1 VLSRIAE
8 SLYWVGRY
16 CERAEDTARL
26 LDVYYHLLLE
36 ERGIDEV
43 AASRGILEVMGVDG
57 ARLPDEPDAVTV
69 TDLLAWDATSA
80 GSIASSLRGAWENA
94 RGAREA
100 ISSEMWETLN
110 TTYRVVAPGSVQAS
124 GPAQHRFFAWVR
136 DRAAT
141 LAGLADSTLSRD
153 DGWHFLALGRNVERA
168 DMTTRLLSAHTG
180 ESLGPSRWTTLLRS
194 CSAYEAYLRTYHR
207 AVDASSAVEFLV
219 LDRMFPR
226 SVFHSLSAA
235 ETCLVE
241 LDPGARRAANHGEAR
256 RLLGRKCSELAYLR
270 VEDLL
275 SDLGR
280 EVESLQSTCACVHA
294 AVAERYFPE
303 AYTIEWSV

>member
-1 VLSRIAE
+1 MLSRIAE

-43 AASRGILEVMGVDG
+43 AASRGILEVMGVDV
-57 ARLPDEPDAVTV
+57 AVLPDEPDAATV
-69 TDLLAWDATSA
+69 TELLAWDPKSS
-80 GSIASSLRGAWENA
+80 GSIASSWRGAWENA

-110 TTYRVVAPGSVQAS
+110 TTYRAVAPGSVQPS
-124 GPAQHRFFAWVR
+124 GAAQHRFFAWVR

-153 DGWHFLALGRNVERA
+153 DGWQFLALGRSVERA
-168 DMTTRLLSAHTG
+168 DMTTRLLSAHCG

-226 SVFHSLSAA
+226 SVFHALSSA

-241 LDPGARRAANHGEAR
+241 LDPRSSRAATHGEAR

-270 VEDLL
+270 VDDML

-280 EVESLQSTCACVHA
+280 EVESLQSTCARVHA

>member
-1 VLSRIAE
+1 
-8 SLYWVGRY
+8 
-16 CERAEDTARL
+16 
-26 LDVYYHLLLE
+26 
-36 ERGIDEV
+36 
-43 AASRGILEVMGVDG
+43 
-57 ARLPDEPDAVTV
+57 
-69 TDLLAWDATSA
+69 
-80 GSIASSLRGAWENA
+80 LRGAWENA

-100 ISSEMWETLN
+100 ISSEMWETIN
-110 TTYRVVAPGSVQAS
+110 STYRAVAPGSVRSA

-153 DGWHFLALGRNVERA
+153 DGWQFLALGRSVERA
-168 DMTTRLLSAHTG
+168 DMTTRLLSAHCG

-194 CSAYEAYLRTYHR
+194 CSAYEAYLRTYQR

-226 SVFHSLSAA
+226 SVFHALSAA
-235 ETCLVE
+235 ERCLIE
-241 LDPGARRAANHGEAR
+241 LDPGASRAANHGEAR

-270 VEDLL
+270 IDDLL
-275 SDLGR
+275 ADLGHH
-280 EVESLQSTCACVHA
+280 VESLQDSCALVHG

-303 AYTIEWSV
+303 AYAIEWSV

>member
-1 VLSRIAE
+1 MLSRIAE

-36 ERGIDEV
+36 ERGIDEI
-43 AASRGILEVMGVDG
+43 AASRGILEVMGV
-57 ARLPDEPDAVTV
+57 AAELLPDEPDAVTV
-69 TDLLAWDATSA
+69 TDLLAWDLSYT
-80 GSIASSLRGAWENA
+80 GSISSSLRGAWENA

-110 TTYRVVAPGSVQAS
+110 TTYRAIAPGSVRAT
-124 GPAQHRFFAWVR
+124 GPTQHRFFASVR

-153 DGWHFLALGRNVERA
+153 DGWQFLALGRNVERA
-168 DMTTRLLSAHTG
+168 DMTTRLLSAHCG

-194 CSAYEAYLRTYHR
+194 CSGYEAYLRTYHR

-226 SVFHSLSAA
+226 SVFYALSAA

-241 LDPGARRAANHGEAR
+241 LDPRASRAANHAEAR

-270 VEDLL
+270 VDDLL
-275 SDLGR
+275 ADLGR
-280 EVESLQSTCACVHA
+280 QIDGLQDTCVRVHA
-294 AVAERYFPE
+294 AVADRYFPE